1 MTNHSVE
8 TVAKSSAP
16 NADDET
22 TLSSEPAYTQEPNTK
37 NGFATRLMKLIK
49 EEFADKFTP
58 VYFVSIMGTGIS
70 SNILY
75 NFPYPAEWLRVCGT
89 IMFGI
94 AVVLFL
100 TTTVMLVMSCWVH
113 PERIRQYHTDPS
125 ISVFMGCYVM
135 GYITLVN
142 FIHSLVGERHI
153 TFVWVLWWIAI
164 ATSVY
169 TATIIVYLSFMS
181 KLNKQFNPQTITAT
195 LLLPIV
201 AITVVSSS
209 GHIITPSLQSLDH
222 KVITEIFSV
231 MLWCISIAL
240 AFIIIAIYF
249 GRLIV
254 FKIPNTGLIFS
265 SWLPVG
271 FLGQSSY
278 SIMLFGVNMYQ
289 LIPDPY
295 LGNSFLVSGALVS
308 LFLLSFGYFMTFVA
322 VSSILS
328 KVGPFARKPNSQ
340 FVNKYGIMSWNK
352 NWWAM
357 TFPCGTMSLSNFEI
371 SKGIVGGYELKFFK
385 VMSCI
390 FAVSLFT
397 ITIVCLV
404 GIIIYIFNCIRG
416 LFVRNDKLGQV

>member
-1 MTNHSVE
+1 MNHSVE
-8 TVAKSSAP
+8 TVAKSSALGP
-16 NADDET
+16 DDET
-22 TLSSEPAYTQEPNTK
+22 TLSSEPAYAQEPSSENS
-37 NGFATRLMKLIK
+37 FATRFSKLIK
-49 EEFADKFTP
+49 EEFADKFSP

-75 NFPYPAEWLRVCGT
+75 NFPYPAEWLRICGI

-100 TTTVMLVMSCWVH
+100 TTTLMMVVSCWVH
-113 PERIRQYHTDPS
+113 PERITQYHTDPS
-125 ISVFMGCYVM
+125 VSVFMGCYVM
-135 GYITLVN
+135 GYITLIN
-142 FIHSLVGERHI
+142 FIHSLVGDSHI
-153 TFVWVLWWIAI
+153 VFVWVLWWIAI
-164 ATSVY
+164 ASSVY
-169 TATIIVYLSFMS
+169 TASIIVYLSFMS
-181 KLNKQFNPQTITAT
+181 KLNKKFSPQNITAT

-209 GHIITPSLQSLDH
+209 GHLITPSLKTLEH

-240 AFIIIAIYF
+240 AFIIITIYF
-249 GRLIV
+249 GRLLI

-289 LIPDPY
+289 MIPDPY
-295 LGNSFLVSGALVS
+295 LGHSFLVSGALVS
-308 LFLLSFGYFMTFVA
+308 IFLLSFGYFMTFIA
-322 VSSILS
+322 VCSIIS

-340 FVNKYGIMSWNK
+340 FVNKYGIINWNK
-352 NWWAM
+352 GWWAM

-371 SKGIVGGYELKFFK
+371 SKGIVGDYELKFFK
-385 VMSCI
+385 IMSCI

-397 ITIVCLV
+397 ITIICLA
-404 GIIIYIFNCIRG
+404 GIVIYIINCIRG
-416 LFVRNDKLGQV
+416 LFVKNDNISKV